1 MPTAAK
7 AETTAN
13 IAPALKGMARAI
25 SSIKP
30 SPRNPRRGD
39 IAAITDSLRRFGQQ
53 KPIVVQKS
61 TMHIVAGNHLY
72 RAAEALGWDKIAA
85 NVVDMTDDQ
94 AKAFLIADNRTAD
107 LGTYDQA
114 ALTEILGE
122 LVASEQLWATGYDEE
137 DVAELV
143 ARQEWKSAGGNPVIS
158 YTIIFDD
165 EEQQKLWSTWLRDL
179 RKRFPELETHAA
191 RIAAAIQPA

>member
-1 MPTAAK
+1 MPTT
-7 AETTAN
+7 ETPTTAN
-13 IAPALKGMARAI
+13 IAPALERLAVRLDKVR
-25 SSIKP
+25 P

-61 TMHIVAGNHLY
+61 TGHIVAGNHLF

-107 LGTYDQA
+107 LGAYDQEELA
-114 ALTEILGE
+114 KLLGE
-122 LVASEQLWATGYDEE
+122 LSADGQLWATGYDED

-143 ARQEWKSAGGNPVIS
+143 ARQEWRAAGGSPVIS

-165 EEQQKLWSTWLRDL
+165 EDQQKAWNTWLRDL
-179 RKRFPELETHAA
+179 RKRFPERETHAA
-191 RIAAAIQPA
+191 RIAAAIQAP

>member
-1 MPTAAK
+1 MPTV
-7 AETTAN
+7 ETATAN
-13 IAPALKGMARAI
+13 IAPALIPMAVPLATI
-25 SSIKP
+25 SP

-53 KPIVVQKS
+53 KPIVVQRS

-72 RAAEALGWDKIAA
+72 RAAEALGWDRIAA

-107 LGTYDQA
+107 LGAYDQDELA
-114 ALTEILGE
+114 KLLGE
-122 LVASEQLWATGYDEE
+122 LTDAGQLWATGYDEE

-143 ARQEWKSAGGNPVIS
+143 ARQEWKQAGGNPVIS

-165 EEQQKLWSTWLRDL
+165 EAQQKLWGVWLRDL

-191 RIAAAIQPA
+191 RIAAAIEPK